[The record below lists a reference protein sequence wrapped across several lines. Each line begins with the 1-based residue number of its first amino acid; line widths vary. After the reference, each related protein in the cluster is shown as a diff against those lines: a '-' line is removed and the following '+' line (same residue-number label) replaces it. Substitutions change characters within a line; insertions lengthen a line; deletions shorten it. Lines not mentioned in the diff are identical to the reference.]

1 MQASYYYAMKIYL
14 VGGAVRDKLMG
25 FTPTERD
32 WVVVGAR
39 PEDLESQGYKRVGKD
54 FPVYLHPQTHDEY
67 ALART
72 ERKTKPGYK
81 GFTVHASPEVT
92 LHEDLQ
98 RRDLTINA
106 IAEDKDGQLIDPF
119 NGAKD
124 IENRILRHVSPAFS
138 EDPVRI
144 LRLARFAARFAHLG
158 FAVAAETNQ
167 LMQEMVHNGEVDAL
181 VPERVWKE
189 MQRALCMPAPQ
200 RFFEVLR
207 DCGALARLFPEI
219 ENLYGVPQP
228 PQHHPEVDTGVHTMM
243 VLQQATKISSDP
255 QVRFAALVHDLGKG
269 ITPKDLWPKHLEHE
283 ENGVPLVENLC
294 RRFRIPNEYRDLAV
308 HVTRYHLHYH
318 RALEFKP
325 KTVLKLLQNT
335 DAFRKPERFEKFLL
349 ACEAD
354 ARGRTGFE
362 NRPCLQSE
370 LLRRALGAATD
381 VDPKSLIDKG
391 LKGEEIGKELYHLR
405 ILAVKKVMR
414 EFNIENE

>member
-1 MQASYYYAMKIYL
+1 MKIYL

-39 PEDLESQGYKRVGKD
+39 SQDLESLGYKQVGKD
-54 FPVYLHPQTHDEY
+54 FPVYLHPKTHEEY

-92 LHEDLQ
+92 LHEDLE

-106 IAEDKDGQLIDPF
+106 IAEDEHGELIDPF
-119 NGAKD
+119 GGIKD
-124 IENRILRHVSPAFS
+124 IDNKILRHVSPAFA

-144 LRLARFAARFAHLG
+144 LRLARFAARFSHLG
-158 FAVAAETNQ
+158 FSVAPETNE
-167 LMQEMVHNGEVDAL
+167 LMKTMVANGEVDAL

-189 MQRALCMPAPQ
+189 MERALAMPTPQ
-200 RFFEVLR
+200 RFFEILR
-207 DCGALARLFPEI
+207 GCGALERLFPEL
-219 ENLYGVPQP
+219 EALYGVPQP
-228 PQHHPEVDTGVHTMM
+228 EQHHPEVDTGVHTML
-243 VLQQATKISSDP
+243 VLEQAARLSDDT

-269 ITPKDLWPKHLEHE
+269 ITPQDEWPKHKEHE
-283 ENGVPLVENLC
+283 EKGVELVENLC
-294 RRFRIPNEYRDLAV
+294 KRYRVPNDYRDLAV

-318 RALEFKP
+318 RAMEMKAS
-325 KTVLKLLQNT
+325 TILKLLQNI
-335 DAFRKPERFEKFLL
+335 DAFRKPRRFEQFLV

-362 NRPCLQSE
+362 NRQCPQSE
-370 LLRRALGAATD
+370 LLRQALKAATSENAKTL
-381 VDPKSLIDKG
+381 VDKG
-391 LKGEEIGKELYHLR
+391 FTGKKLGDELYRLR
-405 ILAVKKVMR
+405 VLAIKHVVQS
-414 EFNIENE
+414 FIAPI

>member
-1 MQASYYYAMKIYL
+1 MKIYL

-39 PEDLESQGYKRVGKD
+39 SQDLESLGYKQVGKD
-54 FPVYLHPQTHDEY
+54 FPVYLHPKTHEEY

-92 LHEDLQ
+92 LHEDLE

-106 IAEDKDGQLIDPF
+106 IAEDEHGELIDPF
-119 NGAKD
+119 GGIKD
-124 IENRILRHVSPAFS
+124 IDNKILRHVSPAFA

-144 LRLARFAARFAHLG
+144 LRLARFAARFSHLG
-158 FAVAAETNQ
+158 FSVAPETNE
-167 LMQEMVHNGEVDAL
+167 LMKTMVANGEVDAL

-189 MQRALCMPAPQ
+189 MERALAMPTPQ
-200 RFFEVLR
+200 RFFEILR
-207 DCGALARLFPEI
+207 GCGALERLFPEL
-219 ENLYGVPQP
+219 EALYGVPQP
-228 PQHHPEVDTGVHTMM
+228 EQHHPEVDTGVHTML
-243 VLQQATKISSDP
+243 VLEQAARLSDDT

-269 ITPKDLWPKHLEHE
+269 ITPQDEWPKHKEHE
-283 ENGVPLVENLC
+283 EKGVELVENLC
-294 RRFRIPNEYRDLAV
+294 KRYRVPNDYRDLAV

-318 RALEFKP
+318 RAMEMKAS
-325 KTVLKLLQNT
+325 TILKLLQNI
-335 DAFRKPERFEKFLL
+335 DAFRKPQRFERFLL

-362 NRPCLQSE
+362 NRQCPQSE
-370 LLRRALGAATD
+370 LLRQALKAATSENAKTL
-381 VDPKSLIDKG
+381 VDKG
-391 LKGEEIGKELYHLR
+391 FTGKKLGDELYRLR
-405 ILAVKKVMR
+405 VLAIKHVVQS
-414 EFNIENE
+414 FIAPI